1 MLLFLARRFFMKYL
15 SAPIIIPITSPPA
28 YNSVLAVTDN
38 GNIDGIYKLDELR
51 EATIEII
58 QYDGVL
64 CPGFINTHCHLELSW
79 AKGLIAEGCGLDAFV
94 RQLENHRKTV
104 PESKVRDAIQQ
115 AASEMLQS
123 GIVATADIANG
134 NQTLV
139 FKNTTKQFFHTFI
152 EVFGSNPS
160 FAVFIFEKALLL
172 KKQFAEHGF
181 PNKVSIVPHATY
193 SLSEEL
199 FRLISAEESLSL
211 LSIHHQENLDEKLF
225 FYDGSGSIAD
235 RRKAFNPDI
244 QPFLGTGKRPMESI
258 AGYFHHDQK
267 LLLVHNTVSEQ
278 QDIDF
283 VQHYFKHPYWC
294 FCPNANLFIENR
306 LPDIEL
312 FRTNNCTI
320 TLGTDSLASNHQLS
334 VFDEI
339 KTLQQHFPHIP
350 FAELLKWGTIN
361 GAHFLGLEHQLGSFE
376 KGKSP
381 GIVLIENMDVQT
393 LKLTPESTSRL
404 IIPAFS

>member
-1 MLLFLARRFFMKYL
+1 MQYL
-15 SAPIIIPITSPPA
+15 SANCIIPVIGHPVF
-28 YNSVLAVTDN
+28 NHVLAVSDE
-38 GNIDGIYKLDELR
+38 GIIDGIFSIDELKGQ
-51 EATIEII
+51 INEII
-58 QYDGVL
+58 HYEGAL

-79 AKGLIAEGCGLDAFV
+79 AKGLIAEGRGLDAFV
-94 RQLENHRKTV
+94 RQLENNRKSV
-104 PESKVRDAIQQ
+104 SEKKVQDAIGL
-115 AASEMLQS
+115 AASQMLQS

-134 NQTLV
+134 IHTLD
-139 FKNTTKQFFHTFI
+139 FKRNTKQYFHTFV

-160 FAVFIFEKALLL
+160 FAVSIFENALLL
-172 KKQFAEHGF
+172 KKQFAEHDSL
-181 PNKVSIVPHATY
+181 NKVSIVPHSTY

-199 FRLISAEESLSL
+199 FKLVTTEEVESL

-258 AGYFHHDQK
+258 VGYFHHDQK

-283 VQHYFKHPYWC
+283 VRHFFKHPYWC

-306 LPDIEL
+306 LPEIDL
-312 FRTNNCTI
+312 FRASNCTI
-320 TLGTDSLASNHQLS
+320 TLGTDSLTSNYQLS
-334 VFDEI
+334 IFEEI
-339 KTLQQHFPHIP
+339 KTLQRHFPHIP
-350 FAELLKWGTIN
+350 LTELLSWGTIN
-361 GAHFLGLEHQLGSFE
+361 GARFLGMEHQLGSFE

-381 GIVLIENMDVQT
+381 GIVPIENLDTQT
-393 LKLTPESTSRL
+393 LTLTPESTSRL